1 MRIISLIF
9 LLAICSN
16 NIFAQRL
23 LYSSDIPVQKLRIIP
38 EQLRGGTVSEQL
50 SDLEY
55 IPLNSGKKDVIS
67 SISNV
72 EIIEDRIIFF
82 DYQNGGVFIFDF
94 KGNLIKRLKE
104 IDGYKR
110 KNDWHYYSLGKE
122 GNRFIIIGES
132 LKAQFDK
139 NGELIELDKS
149 YKYQKTSPKTKV
161 GSSYYQSSQLFIAKD
176 TIADYAL
183 KFQDSVLIKYD
194 TRDSIKSS
202 YNSYVSV
209 VKVSDDKAYAVFP
222 NTYQLFE
229 LGQEGIINR
238 TQFIFPLKNTIDTSE
253 YVHFEDSRKS
263 YDFLTKNRSKIYGVG
278 RPIPYKQYL
287 ILYISSFGTSGWVAM
302 NLETNEIINLT
313 KILPDKSNDYM
324 EFLNYNF
331 LISDGEYLYSC
342 IYPNSIQSAKDKSRQ
357 ESHELRKSYQE
368 FAKSPNPILVRFKL
382 K

>member
-16 NIFAQRL
+16 NTFAQRL
-23 LYSSDIPVQKLRIIP
+23 LHSSDIPVQKLRIIP

-67 SISNV
+67 SISYV

-110 KNDWHYYSLGKE
+110 KNDWRNYRLEKV
-122 GNRFIIIGES
+122 GNHFNIIGQS

-139 NGELIELDKS
+139 NGGLIELDQS
-149 YKYQKTSPKTKV
+149 YKFDRSSPKTKV
-161 GSSYYQSSQLFIAKD
+161 GSSYYQSSPLFIAMD

-194 TRDSIKSS
+194 TRDSIKAS
-202 YNSYVSV
+202 YTPYISL
-209 VKVSDDKAYAVFP
+209 VKVSDNKAYAVFE

-229 LGQEGIINR
+229 LGEKGIINR
-238 TQFIFPLKNTIDTSE
+238 KQFIFPLKNTIDTSE
-253 YVHFEDSRKS
+253 YIHFKDSRKS
-263 YDFLTKNRSKIYGVG
+263 YDFLTKNRSKIFGVG

-287 ILYISSFGTSGWVAM
+287 ILYISSLGSSSWVAM
-302 NLETNEIINLT
+302 NLETNEIINLN
-313 KILPDKSNDYM
+313 KILPDKSNDYV
-324 EFLNYNF
+324 EFLDHNF

-342 IYPNSIQSAKDKSRQ
+342 IYPNSIQSAKDKSRE